1 MLEIKFKNTPAFI
14 ISDLDLSGRLDSL
27 LFFPFNLLSGEEKKN
42 RMMEM
47 KWVGKEEREIKK
59 KKKVELKTW
68 YQQFSKMAVKQ
79 YK

>member
-1 MLEIKFKNTPAFI
+1 
-14 ISDLDLSGRLDSL
+14 
-27 LFFPFNLLSGEEKKN
+27 
-42 RMMEM
+42 M